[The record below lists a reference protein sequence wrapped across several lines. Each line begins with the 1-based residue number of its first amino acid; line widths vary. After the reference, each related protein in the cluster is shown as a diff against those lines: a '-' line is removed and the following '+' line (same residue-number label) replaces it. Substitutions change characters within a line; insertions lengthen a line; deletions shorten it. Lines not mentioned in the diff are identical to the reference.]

1 MCGKILPFPYL
12 GCTLVFR
19 ALALWTTCGAVPQR
33 VHAHVPSRH
42 RRVLLANGLLCPTRG
57 SRVPRAVAIT
67 VFLSPTQCFAGW
79 TGGLALSIVAQRVMV
94 GITCP
99 RVCVVGA
106 ARHCTRHLP
115 HERLTSQHDLRAC
128 LCGYGDSSS
137 WVARRRPTRSPAAS
151 RILAATFT
159 TGTSGRT
166 PTGAC
171 CTQAGVS
178 RVIWRLSVYLS
189 VGAACHHCSELCVC
203 VLVVLCRVISV
214 ENLPLVAA
222 VLLVNKIMGGPNVD
236 EFAQVRRSKGG
247 GGGGCEPHAAGM

>member
-94 GITCP
+94 GTTCP
-99 RVCVVGA
+99 RVCVWLVRRGTAPGIYRTRDSLHNTTCVFVWVRRQLIVGGKA
-106 ARHCTRHLP
+106 QANSFPSGQP
-115 HERLTSQHDLRAC
+115 HPGSNFYHRNQRAHAN
-128 LCGYGDSSS
+128 
-137 WVARRRPTRSPAAS
+137 W
-151 RILAATFT
+151 
-159 TGTSGRT
+159 
-166 PTGAC
+166 
-171 CTQAGVS
+171 
-178 RVIWRLSVYLS
+178 
-189 VGAACHHCSELCVC
+189 C
-203 VLVVLCRVISV
+203 VL
-214 ENLPLVAA
+214 
-222 VLLVNKIMGGPNVD
+222 
-236 EFAQVRRSKGG
+236 
-247 GGGGCEPHAAGM
+247 HAGWC